1 MINGS
6 PPLLNN
12 QTEKQGCTPYGSTFE
27 TQNNE
32 NHTADLLPH
41 GFDVSNVEKL
51 VDTVEHN
58 NVAISGRKTVK
69 KSVIWYVIYT
79 YTTRESND
87 VLAHR
92 EIHHAWAVAQS
103 KFAAKIIARDLI
115 TKGCNIIDIVQGTK
129 THVTNKYLGLNND

>member
-1 MINGS
+1 MINVS

-41 GFDVSNVEKL
+41 GFDVSSVEKL

-58 NVAISGRKTVK
+58 NVAISGRRAVK
-69 KSVIWYVIYT
+69 KTPIWYVIYL
-79 YTTRESND
+79 YTTKETND
-87 VLAHR
+87 VLAHKT
-92 EIHHAWAVAQS
+92 IHCAWKVAQS
-103 KFAAKIIARDLI
+103 KFEAKIIARDLI
-115 TKGCNIIDIVQGTK
+115 TNGNQLVDIVQGTK
-129 THVTNKYLGLNND
+129 THVTHKYLGLDV